1 MRALEERYVLLA
13 LLRGALE
20 RNELYL
26 RIGDELAEPAL
37 RGLLAG
43 RGKLRIARRNLGTV
57 SLLGPVRMD
66 YRLAIA
72 TVREAAQMLSGYVEE
87 VYG

>member
-1 MRALEERYVLLA
+1 MSDGLSNVSI
-13 LLRGALE
+13 GQF
-20 RNELYL
+20 
-26 RIGDELAEPAL
+26 GDELAEPAL
-37 RGLLAG
+37 RGLSLVAANYG
-43 RGKLRIARRNLGTV
+43 IARRNLGTV